1 MRSPRG
7 VRLAIAC
14 CVLAATACGGSESP
28 GRAADSTGR
37 IELPGLSILPPQKGD
52 WFVQP
57 YAHREGYPLTAV
69 IRISKKLPG
78 ASTIGAWDGRLV
90 FGGLMVLDL
99 KDQKFATPTEFL
111 ESFKGERAGDS
122 DESGA
127 QGQRYVEF
135 EAALDE
141 SLPSTCVRYRHLT
154 EVGPVE
160 GFSGSPAFNSTHGLY
175 CLHPNWPRY
184 AIDVT
189 YSQLYARS
197 QTPLSLEGEMEPF
210 FTSLVFTSAHPVAV
224 TSLARRR
231 FTAPPG

>member
-1 MRSPRG
+1 M
-7 VRLAIAC
+7 
-14 CVLAATACGGSESP
+14 
-28 GRAADSTGR
+28 
-37 IELPGLSILPPQKGD
+37 
-52 WFVQP
+52 
-57 YAHREGYPLTAV
+57 TAV

-99 KDQKFATPTEFL
+99 KDQEFATPADLL

-122 DESGA
+122 DES
-127 QGQRYVEF
+127 GQRYVEF

-141 SLPSTCVRYRHLT
+141 SLPSACVRYRHLT

-160 GFSGSPAFNSTHGLY
+160 GFSGSPAYNATHGLY
-175 CLHPNWPRY
+175 CLHPKWPRY

-197 QTPLSLEGEMEPF
+197 QTPLSLEAEMEPF

-231 FTAPPG
+231 LRGPPG